1 MCYQDHFNSE
11 RYIDMTAFLAI
22 RNVERQ
28 ERRKA
33 MEDRNFRRGEIY
45 LAALDR
51 NLDFDRSCRRPV
63 ILLQNN
69 CGNLFG
75 QCLVVAPLTRAADM
89 EQNPCVFGLGN
100 VSGICGETAVRL
112 DKVRR
117 IDKRCVSRYLG
128 RISREQS
135 DDIADML
142 RECLDELIPVEM
154 EAP

>member
-75 QCLVVAPLTRAADM
+75 QCLVVAPLTRGADL
-89 EQNPCVFGLGN
+89 EQNPCVFGLGS

-135 DDIADML
+135 EDIASILSEYFDVA
-142 RECLDELIPVEM
+142 IPEEQ

>member
-1 MCYQDHFNSE
+1 MCYQDRFNNE

-33 MEDRNFRRGEIY
+33 MEDRSFRRGEIY
-45 LAALDR
+45 LAALNRDQ
-51 NLDFDRSCRRPV
+51 DFEHGCRRPV
-63 ILLQNN
+63 VLLQNN

-75 QCLVVAPLTRAADM
+75 QSLVVAPLTRAADM
-89 EQNPCVFGLGN
+89 EQNPCVFGLGS

-135 DDIADML
+135 EDIASIL
-142 RECLDELIPVEM
+142 NEYFDEAIPEEL